1 MRAGDRE
8 VCGNGRGTRGGI
20 PPCVSLGEVRLL
32 TVESECEGGLRI
44 PGQRPGIAV
53 IEFVPRVENNPIP
66 GIFSAVKVLPRTQRT
81 LVRSQV
87 TWIYRTRVPNSLTKV
102 NNPACGPTP
111 CPAQPR
117 AREVGGKQCVCA
129 PKIRVLVFQLPKSG
143 QISVRFASKN

>member
-32 TVESECEGGLRI
+32 TVESEWEGGLRI

-87 TWIYRTRVPNSLTKV
+87 TWIYRTRVPNSL
-102 NNPACGPTP
+102 
-111 CPAQPR
+111 
-117 AREVGGKQCVCA
+117 
-129 PKIRVLVFQLPKSG
+129 
-143 QISVRFASKN
+143 